1 MLLSRLTHE
10 KMVVLS
16 CGLNF
21 PFPLDGSLWENP
33 AAMLQGCPVQSL
45 IGGNLEMHLS
55 RTADSHRSER
65 KCKSPT
71 THTRSRVLGDCR
83 PS

>member
-1 MLLSRLTHE
+1 MLLPGLAHE

-16 CGLNF
+16 CELNF

-45 IGGNLEMHLS
+45 IGGIW
-55 RTADSHRSER
+55 RARSFEAEEPGGLQ
-65 KCKSPT
+65 SWE
-71 THTRSRVLGDCR
+71 
-83 PS
+83 

>member
-33 AAMLQGCPVQSL
+33 AAMLQSCPVQSL
-45 IGGNLEMHLS
+45 I
-55 RTADSHRSER
+55 
-65 KCKSPT
+65 
-71 THTRSRVLGDCR
+71 
-83 PS
+83 